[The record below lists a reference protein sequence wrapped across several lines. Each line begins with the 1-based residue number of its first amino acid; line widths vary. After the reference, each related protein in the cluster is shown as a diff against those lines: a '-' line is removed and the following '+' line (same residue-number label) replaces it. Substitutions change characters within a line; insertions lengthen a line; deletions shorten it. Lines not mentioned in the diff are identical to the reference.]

1 MMKYVNGVI
10 VTLVIAT
17 ATIAFG
23 HYIDYDMKFLA
34 GWWSCM
40 VWMWWTGE

>member
-1 MMKYVNGVI
+1 MKYVWGVVAAL
-10 VTLVIAT
+10 VTAT
-17 ATIAFG
+17 ATIALG

-40 VWMWWTGE
+40 VWFICIRD